1 MDTELDLDS
10 YDQIVVAF
18 SGGKDSLACVLEILD
33 QGVDRGKIELW
44 HHDVDGRE
52 GPGLMDW
59 PVTPSYCESVAEE
72 LGLDIYFSW
81 KAGGFEREML
91 RDGDATA
98 PIRFETPS
106 GQVKETGGNGGPGT
120 RRKFPQVSANL
131 STRWCS
137 AYLKI
142 DVAAA
147 ALRNQERFRGSRTL
161 FVTGERADES
171 AAREGYATL
180 EPHKADLRDGTRY
193 TRHIDH
199 WRPVHDWSES
209 DVWEVV
215 ESWGIE
221 PHPAYKLGWGRLSCM
236 SCIFGQANQWASV
249 REVAPDRFERI
260 AQYEEEFDTT
270 IARDRSVR
278 ELADAGAPFD
288 LDPDLVE
295 LALSEEYDADT
306 TTDDWRQPQ
315 GAYGESC
322 GPL

>member
-1 MDTELDLDS
+1 MDPPDLDS
-10 YDQIVVAF
+10 YDHFVVAF
-18 SGGKDSLACVLEILD
+18 SGGKDSLACVTQLLD
-33 QGVDRGKIELW
+33 AGVDRSQIELW

-59 PVTPSYCESVAEE
+59 PVTPAYCEAVAEE
-72 LGLDIYFSW
+72 LGIELLFSW
-81 KAGGFEREML
+81 KVGGFEREML
-91 RDGDATA
+91 REDEATA
-98 PIRFETPS
+98 PTRWETP
-106 GQVKETGGNGGPGT
+106 GGEIDETGGNGSADT

-142 DVAAA
+142 DVAGA
-147 ALRNQERFRGSRTL
+147 ALRNREKFRNARTL
-161 FVTGERADES
+161 FLTGERADES
-171 AAREGYATL
+171 AARERYATL
-180 EPHKADLRDGTRY
+180 EPHEEDLRDGKRY

-199 WRPVHDWSES
+199 WRPVHDWSEAQ
-209 DVWEVV
+209 VWDALERYA
-215 ESWGIE
+215 IE

-260 AQYEEEFDTT
+260 AEYEEEFDTT

-278 ELADAGAPFD
+278 ELADAGVPFD

-295 LALSEEYDADT
+295 LAMSEEYDRNPRT
-306 TTDDWRQPQ
+306 ENWEEPQ
-315 GAYGESC
+315 GAYGKSC